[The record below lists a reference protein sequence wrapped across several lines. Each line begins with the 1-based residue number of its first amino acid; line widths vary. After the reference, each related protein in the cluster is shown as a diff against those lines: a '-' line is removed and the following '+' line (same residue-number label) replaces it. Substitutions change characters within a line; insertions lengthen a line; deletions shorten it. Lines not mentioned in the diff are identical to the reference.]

1 MDNMAYTTIDEPSKY
16 FQSKAFTGN
25 GTDSTAYTFDGN
37 SDLQPDLL
45 WFKSRSASGHHQLI
59 DSTRGVNTWIGTSD
73 TGAEATN
80 PSEGY
85 LDSLDSDGW
94 TSADGSSG
102 THPNRNNNQNTVT
115 YVAWGWKANGGTTAS
130 NSTGDITTTVQTDST
145 SGFSII
151 TYTGNNTDNQTIG
164 HGLGAVPGFAVFK
177 SRAGAVAGTGNWVT
191 HHQSFSGTE
200 YQFVTT
206 AAKASTNNNF
216 KSSPTN
222 SIFTLGNSDV
232 NESENIVCYAWAP
245 IQGFSKF
252 GSYTGNGNADG
263 PFIYLGFKPAWVVIK
278 RTDSTNNWGIFD
290 STRDTFNQVGKQL
303 YANGTE
309 AEDADAAHSSGR
321 DYLSNGFKLRETGNA
336 INGSSATYIYMAF
349 AEHPFV
355 SSKGVPCTAR

>member
-1 MDNMAYTTIDEPSKY
+1 MAYTTIDDPSKY

-232 NESENIVCYAWAP
+232 NESEDIVCYAWAP

-252 GSYTGNGNADG
+252 GTYEGNGNADG
-263 PFIYLGFKPAWVVIK
+263 PFVYTGFKPAFVIIKNIDGTGDEWVMLTGKIATGTNSNPL
-278 RTDSTNNWGIFD
+278 TDA
-290 STRDTFNQVGKQL
+290 L
-303 YANGTE
+303 YANTTGAETGTYTL
-309 AEDADAAHSSGR
+309 DF
-321 DYLSNGFKLRETGNA
+321 LSNGFKIRHTSGATNTADETY
-336 INGSSATYIYMAF
+336 SYMAW
-349 AEHPFV
+349 AEQPFV

>member
-1 MDNMAYTTIDEPSKY
+1 MAYTTIDDPSAH
-16 FQSKAFTGN
+16 FQIALYTGQG
-25 GTDSTAYTFDGN
+25 GTATAVTNDGN
-37 SDLQPDLL
+37 SDLQPDLIF
-45 WFKSRSASGHHQLI
+45 FKSRSTTARWNVM
-59 DSTRGVNTWIGTSD
+59 DSTRGTTKVLYLEGND
-73 TGAEATN
+73 AEATDGG
-80 PSEGY
+80 SEKP
-85 LDSLDSDGW
+85 LDSFNSDGFQAGESLDHH
-94 TSADGSSG
+94 T
-102 THPNRNNNQNTVT
+102 NINTDSM
-115 YVAWGWKANGGTTAS
+115 VAWQWKANGGTTSS

-278 RTDSTNNWGIFD
+278 RTDSTNHWGIFD
-290 STRDTFNQVGKQL
+290 STRDTFNQVGQQL
-303 YANGTE
+303 YMNDNG